1 MPAGYFELPLSK
13 AEVLKEGKDLTIV
26 GYGSQIYT
34 LEWAIKIAE
43 EQMPG
48 LSIELIDL
56 RTLLP
61 WDADTVEKVS
71 SDYYLKMFLRSFM
84 PINTTL
90 TVGEQNRAPADFP

>member
-1 MPAGYFELPLSK
+1 MEQVPTKYFELPLSK
-13 AEVLKEGKDLTIV
+13 AEVLKEGKDLTVV

-61 WDADTVEKVS
+61 WDVETVEKVGCMIVHIFNDS
-71 SDYYLKMFLRSFM
+71 QFFISLSTKR
-84 PINTTL
+84 
-90 TVGEQNRAPADFP
+90 VVC